1 MREYQDT
8 LLDPG
13 KCALLVLDVQPQMFF
28 GAEGSFQNTVMLHLK
43 GLAKAAWVF
52 HVPCILS
59 TIAATAFAGPL
70 YSGVQEVFAQAVPID
85 RTSLN
90 AFEDG
95 NVRRAVE
102 SSSRKKLLL
111 AGLWT
116 EAGVTFTALSAL
128 HEGYQ
133 VYLVEDA
140 CAGMTKPAHEAAVSR
155 MEQAGAVRVTWGQV
169 LLEFQRDWS
178 DRETSG
184 AVMDILTE
192 HGGGAY
198 RMGLEYAQEMLGR

>member
-1 MREYQDT
+1 M
-8 LLDPG
+8 
-13 KCALLVLDVQPQMFF
+13 
-28 GAEGSFQNTVMLHLK
+28 
-43 GLAKAAWVF
+43 
-52 HVPCILS
+52 
-59 TIAATAFAGPL
+59 
-70 YSGVQEVFAQAVPID
+70 QEVFAQAVPID

-184 AVMDILTE
+184 AVMDILKMCIRDSPKQKRIFQTVWFW
-192 HGGGAY
+192 
-198 RMGLEYAQEMLGR
+198 

>member
-1 MREYQDT
+1 MREYQDI
-8 LLDPG
+8 LLDPRQ
-13 KCALLVLDVQPQMFF
+13 CVLLMLDIQPQMFF
-28 GAEGSFQNTVMLHLK
+28 GAEGSFQNMVMLRLQ
-43 GLAKAAWVF
+43 GLAKTAKIF

-59 TIAATAFAGPL
+59 TLAATAFAGPL
-70 YSGVQEVFAQAVPID
+70 YSGVQEVFAQFVPID

-95 NVRRAVE
+95 NIQRAVQ

-116 EAGVTFTALSAL
+116 EAGITFTALSAL
-128 HEGYQ
+128 REGYQ
-133 VYLVEDA
+133 VFLVEDA
-140 CAGMTKPAHEAAVSR
+140 CAGMTKTAHDSAVSR

-178 DRETSG
+178 DRETS
-184 AVMDILTE
+184 AEVLKLLAE
-192 HGGGAY
+192 HGGGACY
-198 RMGLEYAQEMLGR
+198 MGMEYAREMRKR

>member
-1 MREYQDT
+1 MREYQDM

-13 KCALLVLDVQPQMFF
+13 QCALLMLDVQPQMFF
-28 GAEGSFQNTVMLHLK
+28 GAEGSFQNAVMLHLQ
-43 GLAKAAWVF
+43 GLAKAAKLF

-70 YSGVQEVFAQAVPID
+70 YSGVQEVFAQSVPID

-95 NVRRAVE
+95 NIRRAVRF
-102 SSSRKKLLL
+102 SSRRKLLL

-116 EAGVTFTALSAL
+116 EAGITFTALSAL
-128 HEGYQ
+128 AEGYR
-133 VYLVEDA
+133 VFLVEDA
-140 CAGMTKPAHEAAVSR
+140 CAGMTKAAHEAAVSR
-155 MEQAGAVRVTWGQV
+155 MEQAGAGRVTWGQV

-178 DRETSG
+178 DRETS
-184 AVMDILTE
+184 AETMNLLTE

-198 RMGLEYAQEMLGR
+198 RMGLEYAREMLQK

>member
-43 GLAKAAWVF
+43 GLAKAARVF

-116 EAGVTFTALSAL
+116 EAGPARFFSSTQDAGVMALDRSSSFCRIRSASL
-128 HEGYQ
+128 PSAIVG
-133 VYLVEDA
+133 
-140 CAGMTKPAHEAAVSR
+140 
-155 MEQAGAVRVTWGQV
+155 W
-169 LLEFQRDWS
+169 
-178 DRETSG
+178 
-184 AVMDILTE
+184 
-192 HGGGAY
+192 
-198 RMGLEYAQEMLGR
+198 